1 MYFAAKEPKEVTAT
15 LLGKANDWYQGLYT
29 NGYFYKVRDMW
40 LAYHG
45 AYFSDTANGHQISF
59 SGEEG
64 ELVNLAVNHIR
75 NIAEHMLTMITANRP
90 SMQARATN
98 TDYKSMAQTKLANEL
113 LDYYMR
119 EKRMEKYIKEAVRYA
134 IILGTGYI
142 KMDWN
147 ATTGEQYDFNEE
159 LNVPIYEGDVE
170 FSNLSPFDVFFDSY
184 KNSTDHDWIVCRTFK
199 NKYDIIAKYPEFEDQ
214 IEGLRTKSDYYNFR
228 FDQVNYDTTD
238 DVAVY
243 EFFHKRTESMP
254 DGRYMLFLDGDIT
267 LLDQALPYRNIP
279 VYRISP
285 SDILGTAYGYT
296 PLFDLLP
303 MQEAVN
309 SLYSTILTNNHN
321 FAVQSIWAPRQG
333 EINIKSLEGGMNLI
347 EGNAGFKPEPI
358 NFTQTPPETFQFLKM
373 LEQSMETIS
382 GVNSVSRG
390 NPEAS
395 LKSGAALALVQSMS
409 LQFMSGLQQSY
420 VQLIEDVGIGLVK
433 MLQDFAE
440 VPRIAMIAGKDN
452 RVYVKKEFSGQDLN
466 QVNRIIVDVGNPLAQ
481 SVAGKVQLAESLIQ
495 YGIVKTPEQYFSVL
509 NFGRLD
515 AMTDDAQRELMLIK
529 DENER
534 MAAGEKIQA
543 LAIDQHV
550 LHIKSH
556 RSVLSDTEL
565 RRDPALV
572 QAVLDHVQEHISLLQ
587 NVDPS
592 LLSIIGEQS
601 LQQVNPPQSP
611 QVPQDM
617 NQSAGGQMAE
627 SPLGPAPGSGDL
639 PGMPNIPT
647 VPADALTNPE
657 LQAQSLGN
665 VKQ

>member
-1 MYFAAKEPKEVTAT
+1 MYFAAKEPKEVSAV

-59 SGEEG
+59 SGEQG

-75 NIAEHMLTMITANRP
+75 NIAEHMLTMITSNRP
-90 SMQARATN
+90 AMAARATN
-98 TDYKSMAQTKLANEL
+98 TDYKSMAQTKLASEL

-119 EKRMEKYIKEAVRYA
+119 EKRMEKYLKEAVRYA

-170 FSNLSPFDVFFDSY
+170 FCNLSPFDVFFDSY
-184 KNSTDHDWIVCRTFK
+184 KNSSDHDWIVCRSFK
-199 NKYDIIAKYPEFEDQ
+199 NKYDIIAKYPEYEDK
-214 IEGLRTKSDYYNFR
+214 IKGLKTKSDYYNFR

-238 DVAVY
+238 DVPVY
-243 EFFHKRTESMP
+243 EFFHKRTEAMP
-254 DGRYMLFLDGDIT
+254 DGRYMLFLDGEIT
-267 LLDQALPYRNIP
+267 LLDQPLPYRNIP

-303 MQEAVN
+303 IQEAVN
-309 SLYSTILTNNHN
+309 SLYSTILTNNHT
-321 FAVQSIWAPRQG
+321 FGVQSVFVPRQG
-333 EINIKSLEGGMNLI
+333 EINIKSLEGGMTMI

-358 NFTQTPPETFQFLKM
+358 NFTQTPPETFNFLKM
-373 LEQSMETIS
+373 LESQMETIS
-382 GVNSVSRG
+382 GVNSVARG

-420 VQLIEDVGIGLVK
+420 VQMIEDVGIGLIK

-452 RVYVKKEFSGQDLN
+452 RVYVKKEFSGQDLD

-481 SVAGKVQLAESLIQ
+481 STAGKIQLAESLIQ

-509 NFGRLD
+509 NTGRLD
-515 AMTDDAQRELMLIK
+515 AMTDDTQRELMLIK

-534 MAAGEKIQA
+534 MAAGEEVQA

-550 LHIKSH
+550 LHIKNH
-556 RSVLSDTEL
+556 RTVLSDTEL
-565 RRDPALV
+565 RRDPTLV
-572 QAVLDHVQEHISLLQ
+572 QSVLAHVQQHIELLQ
-587 NVDPS
+587 SVDPS

-601 LQQVNPPQSP
+601 LQQANPPQAP
-611 QVPQDM
+611 MPPPDM
-617 NQSAGGQMAE
+617 NQSAQGQVE
-627 SPLGPAPGSGDL
+627 SPLGPPPGPGDL
-639 PGMPNIPT
+639 PGMPNLPK
-647 VPADALTNPE
+647 VDPGVLPNP
-657 LQAQSLGN
+657 QIQDQSMGN
-665 VKQ
+665 LKQ